1 MKSSEFTN
9 RFNGYMFEDNS
20 LNKESKL
27 SVVQKRVKLRMLEK
41 ELKMKQYRY
50 EQINSYTNNLIFY
63 RKEQEAKEKII
74 KFYKQNY
81 EVKSSLDL
89 TNLSVKQ
96 IETILSNKANQKRQ
110 KQAIVKIQTAVR
122 KFLCILRYK

>member
-50 EQINSYTNNLIFY
+50 E
-63 RKEQEAKEKII
+63 
-74 KFYKQNY
+74 
-81 EVKSSLDL
+81 
-89 TNLSVKQ
+89 
-96 IETILSNKANQKRQ
+96 
-110 KQAIVKIQTAVR
+110 
-122 KFLCILRYK
+122 